1 MQLIKSH
8 KYWRLLEII
17 PGLLT
22 WTAILLPIFLSIY
35 APQVVAIFAIAYT
48 TFWLFRSFRLSIDLV
63 RGYRKT
69 KIAIAT
75 DWNELMDY
83 MEHPEHLDT
92 AIQNLSTKRTTE
104 NRKLESIYRELA
116 SEISHLKNIN
126 QYKKP
131 SEILHA
137 ILFVTYREPLTLI
150 MQSIRSYSEGLYDPK
165 KIILIFSGEES
176 DKNNAEK
183 FAAAVKNEFKNQFHE
198 IITTIHPK
206 NLPDE
211 IPGKSAN
218 ASWGAKKLQ
227 QYLDASN
234 IPYENVILSN
244 FDADTV
250 VDKKYFS
257 ELTFRYL
264 IEENRS
270 KKTYQPTHFYNNN
283 IWEVP
288 VVIRMISLSST
299 FVRLAESMNPSRFK
313 SFSSRSMGFQS
324 AIDSNFWDP
333 MIIPEDSRQYWT
345 LYAKYHGDNELIQI
359 YTPIYMDAVQS
370 ETVTETL
377 KDQYKQ
383 LRRWAWGVTDFPFV
397 IFNVTANKSIPFFKR
412 YSTAML
418 LLLDHF
424 YWATTPILLTFTG
437 WLPQWLN
444 ADYRNTVLSYNAPR
458 LAAQIL
464 NVAAIGIIISAILS
478 FKIVPHIKK
487 IGLGKRLSLFFQWI
501 FVPIVSIFFSSIP
514 AIESQTR
521 LIFNR
526 RLDYQVTK
534 KIRKTE
540 VF

>member
-22 WTAILLPIFLSIY
+22 WAALILPIVLAFYL
-35 APQVVAIFAIAYT
+35 PTWVAIFAIIYT
-48 TFWLFRSFRLSIDLV
+48 TFWLFRSLRLSMDLV

-69 KIAIAT
+69 KIAMET
-75 DWNELMDY
+75 DWNELLDY
-83 MEHPEHLDT
+83 IEHPEHLET
-92 AIQNLSTKRTTE
+92 AIQNLATRRTVE
-104 NRKLESIYRELA
+104 NNKLEAVYRELA
-116 SEISHLKNIN
+116 RELNHLQTIN
-126 QYKKP
+126 QHKKP

-137 ILFVTYREPLTLI
+137 ILFVTYKEPLEI
-150 MQSIRSYSEGLYDPK
+150 IRESITSYAKSLYDPK
-165 KIILIFSGEES
+165 KIILIFSAEES
-176 DKNNAEK
+176 DKETAK
-183 FAAAVKNEFKNQFHE
+183 KYIAAIKKEFSSTFHHM
-198 IITTIHPK
+198 ITTIHPK

-218 ASWGAKKLQ
+218 ATWGAKQLQ
-227 QYLDASN
+227 AYLDTHHIS
-234 IPYENVILSN
+234 YENVILSN

-270 KKTYQPTHFYNNN
+270 KKTYQPTHFYSNN

-288 VVIRMISLSST
+288 MIIRMISLSST
-299 FVRLAESMNPSRFK
+299 FVRLAESMNPTKFK

-324 AIDSNFWDP
+324 AVDSNFWDP

-345 LYAKYHGDNELIQI
+345 LFTRYNGENELVQI

-370 ETVTETL
+370 ETILGTF

-383 LRRWAWGVTDFPFV
+383 LRRWSWGVTDFPFV
-397 IFNVTANKSIPFFKR
+397 ALNLANNKKIPWYKR
-412 YSTAML
+412 YFATLS

-424 YWATTPILLTFTG
+424 YWSTTPILLTFTG

-458 LAAQIL
+458 IAAQIL
-464 NVAAIGIIISAILS
+464 NVAAIGIIISAVIS
-478 FKIVPHIKK
+478 FKIVPHLKK
-487 IGLGKRLSLFFQWI
+487 ISIWKYISLFLQWL
-501 FVPIVSIFFSSIP
+501 FVPIISIFFSSIP

-521 LIFNR
+521 LILNK

-534 KIRKTE
+534 KMRI
-540 VF
+540 